1 MNGEPLDPRLNAF
14 RADLAAAELEGVVDA
29 ARFIDGS
36 PACIVEP
43 VAPLRQHPRFDA
55 RLDTEALCG
64 ERLTVFDDHEG
75 WSWVQLE
82 RDRYVGY
89 VPSEALGPV
98 SRQPTHRVVVPRTHS
113 FPAPDKKTPPSRLL
127 PLNALLTVA
136 EPDCG
141 EAGFLRLE
149 NGEFVFERHIAPVC
163 EAMPDFVAVAEQF
176 IGTPYLWGGRT
187 SLGIDC
193 SGLAQVSLEAAGR
206 SAPRDSDMQEKVL
219 GERVGGPED
228 MGDLRRGD
236 LVFWDGH
243 MGIMIDAET
252 LLHANAFYMQTIVEP
267 LDGAVARIA
276 DIHGAVTSVRRLD

>member
-1 MNGEPLDPRLNAF
+1 MTDQPLDPRLNAF
-14 RADLAAAELEGVVDA
+14 RADLAAAGLEGCVDA
-29 ARFIDGS
+29 PRFVAGKPVRVI
-36 PACIVEP
+36 EP
-43 VAPLRQHPRFDA
+43 VAPVRQHPRFDA

-64 ERLTVFDDHEG
+64 EGLSVFDDHEG

-98 SRQPTHRVVVPRTHS
+98 SRPATHRVTVPRTHC
-113 FPAPDKKTPPSRLL
+113 FPEPDKKTPPSRLL
-127 PLNALLTVA
+127 PLNALLTVP
-136 EPDCG
+136 EPSRED
-141 EAGFLRLE
+141 AGFTRLDT
-149 NGEFVFERHIAPVC
+149 GEFVFARHIAPVG
-163 EAMPDFVAVAEQF
+163 EASADFVAVAEQF

-206 SAPRDSDMQEKVL
+206 QAPRDSDMQEKVL
-219 GERVGGPED
+219 GETIGGSEKTS
-228 MGDLRRGD
+228 DLRRGD

-243 MGIMIDAET
+243 MGVMIDGEN

-267 LDGAVARIA
+267 LIGAVARIA
-276 DIHGAVTSVRRLD
+276 DIHGAVTSVKRLD